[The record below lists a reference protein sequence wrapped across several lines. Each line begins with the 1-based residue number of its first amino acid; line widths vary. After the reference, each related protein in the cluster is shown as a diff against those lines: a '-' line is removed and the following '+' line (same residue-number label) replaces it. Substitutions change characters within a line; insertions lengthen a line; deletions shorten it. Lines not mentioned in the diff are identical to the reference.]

1 MYKALF
7 NLFALFNSVSGY
19 GILPSKFIQEAE
31 IKHGRVAMV
40 SSVAIPLLDVAKSDT
55 LGVNFVSSLDNNVQ
69 LGLLGLVGCSEA
81 AQMLK
86 AYNFPEDTSK
96 WFTMKEDHSPGDY
109 SFDPL
114 GINKN
119 NSEKIK
125 NNELYVGR
133 VAMIGV
139 LCEMTTELFVHEP
152 ILKMV

>member
-1 MYKALF
+1 MYKALIT
-7 NLFALFNSVSGY
+7 LFTFFNSVSGY
-19 GILPSKFIQEAE
+19 GILPSKFVQEAE

-40 SSVAIPLLDVAKSDT
+40 TSVAIPLLDLAKPDT
-55 LGVNFVSSLDNNVQ
+55 LGINLVSSLDNNVQ

-81 AQMLK
+81 TQMLK

-96 WFTMKEDHSPGDY
+96 WFTMKEDHNPGDY

-114 GINKN
+114 GLNKN

-125 NNELYVGR
+125 NNELYIGR

-139 LCEMTTELFVHEP
+139 LCEMTNELFVHEP
-152 ILKMV
+152 ILKSV